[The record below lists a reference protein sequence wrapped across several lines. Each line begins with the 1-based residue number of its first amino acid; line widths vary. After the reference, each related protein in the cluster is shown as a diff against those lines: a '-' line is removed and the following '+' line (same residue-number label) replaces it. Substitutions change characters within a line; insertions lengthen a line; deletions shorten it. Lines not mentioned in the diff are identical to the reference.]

1 MKKIILLI
9 SIFLLISCVSSQPI
23 KQGIKSQQIANNS
36 DVSKITINAI
46 NFSTMRKTL
55 GVDFAV
61 GKIKVNGEELGDFSK
76 NEQTFTQFLSPGQ
89 NLIEIALP
97 GTSLK
102 SAIASTSFNVEPNTH
117 YFFDYGFEANI
128 FGTMRNEIKFVRK
141 ESYKSSSTQTK
152 QEVIN
157 KVNEKSNKIDN
168 AKKVCSELGFKSN
181 TENFGNCVL
190 KLMNQ

>member
-1 MKKIILLI
+1 MKKLLFF
-9 SIFLLISCVSSQPI
+9 SIFLLFGCVTLQPM
-23 KQGIKSQQIANNS
+23 KQSARSQQIANNS

-141 ESYKSSSTQTK
+141 EPFRTSSNQSIQENNKSTDSKT
-152 QEVIN
+152 
-157 KVNEKSNKIDN
+157 NKIDN
-168 AKKVCSELGFKSN
+168 AKKICLDLGFKTN

-190 KLMNQ
+190 KIMNQ

>member
-1 MKKIILLI
+1 MKRIIFTLPILFLI
-9 SIFLLISCVSSQPI
+9 GCVSLQPM

-117 YFFDYGFEANI
+117 YFFD
-128 FGTMRNEIKFVRK
+128 
-141 ESYKSSSTQTK
+141 
-152 QEVIN
+152 
-157 KVNEKSNKIDN
+157 
-168 AKKVCSELGFKSN
+168 L
-181 TENFGNCVL
+181 
-190 KLMNQ
+190 